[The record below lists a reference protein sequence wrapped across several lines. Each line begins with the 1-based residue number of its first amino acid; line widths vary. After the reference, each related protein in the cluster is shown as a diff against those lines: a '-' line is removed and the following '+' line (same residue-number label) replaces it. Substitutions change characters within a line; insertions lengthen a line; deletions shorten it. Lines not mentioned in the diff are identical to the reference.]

1 MIIDTEILIKAC
13 EKFDH
18 CGTCPLRPTNVCSDV
33 PPREVDWLAVEKI
46 LLKYVMEE
54 QYEIHI

>member
-18 CGTCPLRPTNVCSDV
+18 CNTCPLRPTNICSDV

-46 LLKYVMEE
+46 LLKYGKED
-54 QYEIHI
+54 